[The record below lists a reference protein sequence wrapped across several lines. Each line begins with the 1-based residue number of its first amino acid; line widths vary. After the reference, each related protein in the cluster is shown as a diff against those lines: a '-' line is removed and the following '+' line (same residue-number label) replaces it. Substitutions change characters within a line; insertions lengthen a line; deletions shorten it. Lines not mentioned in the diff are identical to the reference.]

1 MNVGK
6 PGATRRPPGASLG
19 LLVLAVSMALT
30 PARGVTAA
38 AGLSPCLDEAQAQQA
53 VAMLNAL
60 RAQGAPC
67 DAATEAALPING
79 SAAASRPL
87 SWEHRLAVTAHE
99 LASDLA
105 VRDELSHVDSRQRAL
120 SARLIS
126 AGYPAQLAG
135 ENLAAGQSDFAQAL
149 QAWRRS
155 PGHCATLMER
165 QYSQVGLACVQ
176 RPGSRY
182 ERFWVADLGVPQTR

>member
-1 MNVGK
+1 M
-6 PGATRRPPGASLG
+6 
-19 LLVLAVSMALT
+19 
-30 PARGVTAA
+30 
-38 AGLSPCLDEAQAQQA
+38 PCLDEAQAQQA

-67 DAATEAALPING
+67 DTAAQAGSLVEGSPEA
-79 SAAASRPL
+79 SKPL
-87 SWEHRLAVTAHE
+87 GWEQRLAATAHE

-135 ENLAAGQSDFAQAL
+135 ENLAAGHSDFARAL

-165 QYSQVGLACVQ
+165 RYSQVGLACVQ
-176 RPGSRY
+176 RLGSRY
-182 ERFWVADLGVPQTR
+182 ERFWVADLGMPQTR

>member
-6 PGATRRPPGASLG
+6 PGATRRPLGAGLG

-38 AGLSPCLDEAQAQQA
+38 GGLTPCLDEAQAQQA

-60 RAQGAPC
+60 RAQGLPC
-67 DAATEAALPING
+67 DTAVTGPQEV
-79 SAAASRPL
+79 STPL
-87 SWEHRLAVTAHE
+87 SWERRLAATAHE

-105 VRDELSHVDSRQRAL
+105 VRDELSHIDSRQRAL

-149 QAWRRS
+149 QAWQRS
-155 PGHCATLMER
+155 PDHCATLMER
-165 QYSQVGLACVQ
+165 QYSEVGLACVQ